1 LATETF
7 LNNPE
12 KIRQAAVKVY
22 LGEYS
27 SMNDKRDKKNLHA
40 PDEPRT
46 GAMNIFPAPPAISIR
61 VLNRRQIKKIFSTN
75 GSTISCGKAQHTGYP
90 VKCPGFM

>member
-1 LATETF
+1 
-7 LNNPE
+7 
-12 KIRQAAVKVY
+12 
-22 LGEYS
+22 
-27 SMNDKRDKKNLHA
+27 MNDEREGKNLHES
-40 PDEPRT
+40 DKPRT
-46 GAMNIFPAPPAISIR
+46 RTINIFPAPRAISIR